1 MYVEAYETS
10 SHRTQCTFYSNF
22 RSLQIWRALRLVVD
36 TGLHFKGKSRDWAL
50 KLFADYAWDTS
61 DKVEKEVTRYQS
73 IPGQAVTYMLGQ
85 LSIMEL
91 KEEAEKALGE
101 KFNLKDFHFQ
111 VVLIFISNLTSL
123 LTVLFVF

>member
-1 MYVEAYETS
+1 M
-10 SHRTQCTFYSNF
+10 
-22 RSLQIWRALRLVVD
+22 RLIVD
-36 TGLHFKGKSRDWAL
+36 TGLHYKGKSRDWAL
-50 KLFADYAWDTS
+50 RLFDDYAWDTS

-91 KEEAEKALGE
+91 KQEAEKALGE

-111 VVLIFISNLTSL
+111 VILKFRIKCFT
-123 LTVLFVF
+123 F

>member
-1 MYVEAYETS
+1 M
-10 SHRTQCTFYSNF
+10 
-22 RSLQIWRALRLVVD
+22 RLIVD
-36 TGLHFKGKSRDWAL
+36 TGLHYKGKSRDWAL
-50 KLFADYAWDTS
+50 RLFADYAWDTS

-91 KEEAEKALGE
+91 KQEAEKVLEE

-111 VVLIFISNLTSL
+111 VILKFRIKCFTSLIFFKVILFHTFRDNFLTQRMAVNQFWVAVMTSN
-123 LTVLFVF
+123 

>member
-10 SHRTQCTFYSNF
+10 SHRTQCTFYLNF

-111 VVLIFISNLTSL
+111 VVVVFISNLTSL
-123 LTVLFVF
+123 LTGCVLN

>member
-1 MYVEAYETS
+1 M
-10 SHRTQCTFYSNF
+10 
-22 RSLQIWRALRLVVD
+22 RLIVD
-36 TGLHFKGKSRDWAL
+36 TGLHYKGKSRDWAL
-50 KLFADYAWDTS
+50 RLFADYAWDTS

-91 KEEAEKALGE
+91 KQEAEKALGE

-111 VVLIFISNLTSL
+111 VILKFRIKCFTSLIFFKVILFHTFRDNFLTQRMA
-123 LTVLFVF
+123 VNQF

>member
-1 MYVEAYETS
+1 M
-10 SHRTQCTFYSNF
+10 
-22 RSLQIWRALRLVVD
+22 RLIVD
-36 TGLHFKGKSRDWAL
+36 TGLHYKGKSRDWAL
-50 KLFADYAWDTS
+50 RLFADYAWDTS

-91 KEEAEKALGE
+91 KQEAEKALGE

-111 VVLIFISNLTSL
+111 VILKFRIKCFTSLIFFKVILLHTSFRDNFLTQRMAVNQFWVAVMTSN
-123 LTVLFVF
+123 

>member
-1 MYVEAYETS
+1 M
-10 SHRTQCTFYSNF
+10 
-22 RSLQIWRALRLVVD
+22 RLIVD
-36 TGLHFKGKSRDWAL
+36 TGLHYKGKSRDWAL
-50 KLFADYAWDTS
+50 RLFADYAWDTS

-91 KEEAEKALGE
+91 KQEAEKALGE

-111 VVLIFISNLTSL
+111 VILKFRIKCFTSLIFFKVILFHTSFRHNFLTQRMAVNQFWVAVMTSN
-123 LTVLFVF
+123 

>member
-1 MYVEAYETS
+1 M
-10 SHRTQCTFYSNF
+10 
-22 RSLQIWRALRLVVD
+22 VD
-36 TGLHFKGKSRDWAL
+36 TGLHFKGESREWAL
-50 KLFADYAWDTS
+50 KVFADYAWDTS

-91 KEEAEKALGE
+91 KEEAEKALGT

-111 VVLIFISNLTSL
+111 VVYGSQVTLNNLCLANGYT
-123 LTVLFVF
+123 

>member
-1 MYVEAYETS
+1 M
-10 SHRTQCTFYSNF
+10 
-22 RSLQIWRALRLVVD
+22 RLIVD
-36 TGLHFKGKSRDWAL
+36 TGLHYKGKSRDWAL
-50 KLFADYAWDTS
+50 RLFADYAWDTS

-91 KEEAEKALGE
+91 KQEAEKALGE

-111 VVLIFISNLTSL
+111 VILKFHIKCFT
-123 LTVLFVF
+123 F

>member
-1 MYVEAYETS
+1 M
-10 SHRTQCTFYSNF
+10 
-22 RSLQIWRALRLVVD
+22 RLIVD
-36 TGLHFKGKSRDWAL
+36 TGLHYKGKSRDWAL
-50 KLFADYAWDTS
+50 RLFADYAWDTS

-91 KEEAEKALGE
+91 KQEAEKALGD

-111 VVLIFISNLTSL
+111 VILKFRIMCFTSLIFFKVILFHTSFRDNSLTQRMA
-123 LTVLFVF
+123 VNQF